1 MEEAGEYQHQIQG
14 DYIGNEISNE
24 QFLQAKNSGNEVNM
38 SDSDILAQYKL
49 RNIAKNIGQA
59 LDENEEELSEL
70 GFSLHS
76 SDDESVSKKQE
87 KLDQRFE

>member
-1 MEEAGEYQHQIQG
+1 
-14 DYIGNEISNE
+14 
-24 QFLQAKNSGNEVNM
+24 M

-87 KLDQRFE
+87 KLD